1 MIKSDHM
8 KDRVSIIIIGA
19 GIVGTSIAR
28 QLARHTD
35 SLLLLEQGR
44 DVSLGS
50 TGANSGIIHGGYSAR
65 HGTKKGD
72 FSITGNRMYPQLA
85 EQLGFPYKRIGS
97 LVLAFSEEDEKKL
110 EWLLENGRANG
121 VRELEI
127 LTPRQ
132 VRDREPRVSEHI
144 TSALW
149 CGETGISSPYE
160 AAIAFAE
167 NAKANGVDLRLNCE
181 VTEIR
186 TLSDGFKVICGS
198 REFTCDA
205 VVNAAGLFSDEVA
218 AMAGV
223 GTFTIIPRKGD
234 YLLLSRGSAA
244 GVGSVIFQT
253 PTEKGKGI
261 LVTPTTWNNLMLGPD
276 AQEIENT
283 TGYSASFESLKAVL
297 DQARLSVPDINAAKI
312 IRYFTGIRPTPDTH
326 DFIIGESDVPGF
338 FQAAGIESPGLTS
351 APAIAAHLAGE
362 LVDKG
367 YIPKRKRSFHP
378 YRSAITLPGE
388 LRRPAEIKDD
398 LNRPVGDPQRIVCR
412 CEQVKEPVIIDAL
425 ERNIPIDSLDAI
437 KRRTRAGMG
446 ACQGRFC
453 RPRVT
458 QLIVEHTNLSE
469 DSIEMPV
476 DKDAQLLAK
485 LRKLS

>member
-1 MIKSDHM
+1 MIESDHM
-8 KDRVSIIIIGA
+8 RDRVSIIIIGA

-28 QLARHTD
+28 EFARHTD

-50 TGANSGIIHGGYSAR
+50 TRANSGIIHGGYSAR
-65 HGTKKGD
+65 YGTKKGQ

-85 EQLGFPYKRIGS
+85 EELGFAYERIGS

-110 EWLLENGRANG
+110 EWLVENGKANG
-121 VRELEI
+121 VHELSI

-132 VRDREPRVSEHI
+132 VRDREPKVSEHI
-144 TSALW
+144 RSALW
-149 CGETGISSPYE
+149 CGETGIASPYE
-160 AAIAFAE
+160 AAIACAE
-167 NAKANGVDLRLNCE
+167 NAIANGVELRLNHK

-186 TLSDGFKVICGS
+186 QLPDGFKVVCGTQ
-198 REFTCDA
+198 EFTCDA
-205 VVNAAGLFSDEVA
+205 VINAAGLFSDEVA

-223 GTFTIIPRKGD
+223 ETFTIIPRKGD
-234 YLLLSRGSAA
+234 YLLLSRGSAT

-261 LVTPTTWNNLMLGPD
+261 LVTPTTWNNLLLGPD

-283 TGYSASFESLKAVL
+283 QGYNANFESLKAVL
-297 DQARLSVPDINAAKI
+297 EQARVSVPDINASKI

-326 DFIIGESDVPGF
+326 DFIIGESQVPGF

-351 APAIAAHLAGE
+351 APAIATHLADE

-367 YIPKRKRSFHP
+367 YIPERKRSFHP

-388 LRRPAEIKDD
+388 LRPPADIKDD

-412 CEQVKEPVIIDAL
+412 CEQVAEPVIKDAL
-425 ERNIPIDSLDAI
+425 GRPVPIDSVDAI

-446 ACQGRFC
+446 ACQGKFC

-458 QLIVEHTNLSE
+458 QLIVQHTNLPE
-469 DSIEMPV
+469 ESIEMPV
-476 DKDAQLLAK
+476 DKDAQLVAG
-485 LRKLS
+485 LRKL